1 MVNTHF
7 HWDHVWGNCAFAA
20 EVIGH
25 EQCRTLLEENW
36 EAQLDKQ
43 KKFLRGRV
51 ERRLPTITFEQ
62 RLCFPEER
70 IELFYS
76 LGHTRDSISLY
87 DQEERI
93 LYVGDNLEQPLVYVE
108 DPDLKTYLK
117 TLETYETYRPK
128 LIMAGHSTKLTLDDL
143 RSTIGYLKKLQS
155 GTEIELATKYEQ
167 QLHQSNLKVVH
178 GG

>member
-128 LIMAGHSTKLTLDDL
+128 LIMVGHSTKLTLDDL

>member
-93 LYVGDNLEQPLVYVE
+93 LYVGDNLDSLWFMWKIQTSRLISKPW
-108 DPDLKTYLK
+108 
-117 TLETYETYRPK
+117 RPMK
-128 LIMAGHSTKLTLDDL
+128 PTG
-143 RSTIGYLKKLQS
+143 QS
-155 GTEIELATKYEQ
+155 
-167 QLHQSNLKVVH
+167 
-178 GG
+178 